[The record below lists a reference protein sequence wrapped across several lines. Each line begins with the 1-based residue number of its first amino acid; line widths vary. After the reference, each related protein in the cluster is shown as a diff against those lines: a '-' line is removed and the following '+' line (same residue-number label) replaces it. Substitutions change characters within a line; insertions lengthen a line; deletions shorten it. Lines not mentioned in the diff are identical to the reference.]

1 MKNFPALAVRGSA
14 WPGKLFEDFGPREG
28 PKRLGTATLGCVSAD
43 QTPANDEGNAGSR
56 RGTAAGDAVEVRRSA
71 RRRRTVSAYRQ
82 GDRTVVLIPA
92 QMSTREEERWV
103 RAMLARLDSR
113 ERRSKPGEAELA
125 DRAKGLSDRYLNGRA
140 VPLSVRWVTN
150 QGARWGSCTPVDA
163 SIRLSDR
170 LRGMPDFVIDYVL
183 LHELAHLIEPNH
195 GPGFWR
201 LLEPFPKL
209 ERARGFLDG
218 FAAAA
223 SAGQPPRADGEGPVP
238 GDADGAYDSDICDE
252 PECGDSGA

>member
-1 MKNFPALAVRGSA
+1 MKLS
-14 WPGKLFEDFGPREG
+14 EDFGPGEA

-43 QTPANDEGNAGSR
+43 QTPADDAGAAGSR
-56 RGTAAGDAVEVRRSA
+56 PGTAAGDTVEVRRSA

-92 QMSTREEERWV
+92 QMSAREEERWV
-103 RAMLARLDSR
+103 KAMLARLDSR
-113 ERRSKPGEAELA
+113 ERRGKPGEAELA
-125 DRAKGLSDRYLNGRA
+125 ARAKGLSDRYLGGRA
-140 VPLSVRWVTN
+140 VPDSVRWVTN

-195 GPGFWR
+195 GAGFWR

-223 SAGQPPRADGEGPVP
+223 AAGQHGRGEGGRPVP
-238 GDADGAYDSDICDE
+238 GDEADPEDSDICDE
-252 PECGDSGA
+252 PECGGDSGE

>member
-1 MKNFPALAVRGSA
+1 MPADLTPRGA
-14 WPGKLFEDFGPREG
+14 EG
-28 PKRLGTATLGCVSAD
+28 AARLR
-43 QTPANDEGNAGSR
+43 P
-56 RGTAAGDAVEVRRSA
+56 GTAAGEVVEVRRSA

-92 QMSTREEERWV
+92 QMSAREEERWV
-103 RAMLARLDSR
+103 KAMLDRLATR

-125 DRAKGLSDRYLNGRA
+125 QRAAGLSARYLGGRA
-140 VPLSVRWVTN
+140 EPASVRWVGN

-195 GPGFWR
+195 GAGFWK
-201 LLEPFPKL
+201 LLEGYPKL
-209 ERARGFLDG
+209 ERARGYLDG
-218 FAAAA
+218 FAAAQQREGGGEPA
-223 SAGQPPRADGEGPVP
+223 ADME
-238 GDADGAYDSDICDE
+238 DE
-252 PECGDSGA
+252 EDLDDVDD

>member
-1 MKNFPALAVRGSA
+1 MAAH
-14 WPGKLFEDFGPREG
+14 
-28 PKRLGTATLGCVSAD
+28 SAD
-43 QTPANDEGNAGSR
+43 NQPVGVQAAE
-56 RGTAAGDAVEVRRSA
+56 TAADPAPAGPVVEVRRST
-71 RRRRTVSAYRQ
+71 RRRRTVSAYRED
-82 GDRTVVLIPA
+82 GRTIVLLPA
-92 QMSTREEERWV
+92 QMSAKEERRWV
-103 RAMLARLDSR
+103 QAMLERLERR
-113 ERRSKPGEAELA
+113 ERRTDLAESELA
-125 DRAKGLSDRYLNGRA
+125 RRARELSKRYLDGRA
-140 VPLSVRWVTN
+140 VPASVRWVSN

-218 FAAAA
+218 FAAAD
-223 SAGQPPRADGEGPVP
+223 QRARGDGEGAVP
-238 GDADGAYDSDICDE
+238 GDEDGSYDSDICDE
-252 PECGDSGA
+252 SECED

>member
-1 MKNFPALAVRGSA
+1 M
-14 WPGKLFEDFGPREG
+14 
-28 PKRLGTATLGCVSAD
+28 
-43 QTPANDEGNAGSR
+43 
-56 RGTAAGDAVEVRRSA
+56 
-71 RRRRTVSAYRQ
+71 SAYRQ

-92 QMSTREEERWV
+92 QMSAREEERWV
-103 RAMLARLDSR
+103 KAMLARLDSR

-125 DRAKGLSDRYLNGRA
+125 ARARGLSERYLGGRA
-140 VPLSVRWVTN
+140 VPVSVRWVTN

-183 LHELAHLIEPNH
+183 LHELAHL
-195 GPGFWR
+195 
-201 LLEPFPKL
+201 LEPFPKL

-223 SAGQPPRADGEGPVP
+223 AGGQHALGEGGRP
-238 GDADGAYDSDICDE
+238 GPGGGLDPEDSDICDE
-252 PECGDSGA
+252 PECGGDSGE

>member
-1 MKNFPALAVRGSA
+1 
-14 WPGKLFEDFGPREG
+14 
-28 PKRLGTATLGCVSAD
+28 
-43 QTPANDEGNAGSR
+43 
-56 RGTAAGDAVEVRRSA
+56 VEVRRSA

-92 QMSTREEERWV
+92 QMSAREEERWV
-103 RAMLARLDSR
+103 KAMIDRLDSR

-125 DRAKGLSDRYLNGRA
+125 SRAAELSGRYLGGRA
-140 VPLSVRWVTN
+140 VPRSVRWVAN

-195 GPGFWR
+195 GAGFWR
-201 LLEPFPKL
+201 LLESFPKL
-209 ERARGFLDG
+209 ERARGYLDG
-218 FAAAA
+218 FAAAGHQHD
-223 SAGQPPRADGEGPVP
+223 AGAAPLE
-238 GDADGAYDSDICDE
+238 DALGQALEQDGAAPDVE
-252 PECGDSGA
+252 GF

>member
-1 MKNFPALAVRGSA
+1 M
-14 WPGKLFEDFGPREG
+14 
-28 PKRLGTATLGCVSAD
+28 
-43 QTPANDEGNAGSR
+43 
-56 RGTAAGDAVEVRRSA
+56 RRSA

-92 QMSTREEERWV
+92 QMSAREEERWV
-103 RAMLARLDSR
+103 KAMLARLDSR
-113 ERRSKPGEAELA
+113 ERRGKPGEAELA
-125 DRAKGLSDRYLNGRA
+125 ARAKGLSDRYLSGRA
-140 VPLSVRWVTN
+140 VPVSVRWVTN

-218 FAAAA
+218 FAAAD
-223 SAGQPPRADGEGPVP
+223 QRARGDGEGAVP
-238 GDADGAYDSDICDE
+238 GDEDGSYDSDICDE
-252 PECGDSGA
+252 SECED

>member
-1 MKNFPALAVRGSA
+1 M
-14 WPGKLFEDFGPREG
+14 
-28 PKRLGTATLGCVSAD
+28 SAD
-43 QTPANDEGNAGSR
+43 LTPTDAANAAGSK

-92 QMSTREEERWV
+92 QMSAREEERWV
-103 RAMLARLDSR
+103 KAMLARLDSR
-113 ERRSKPGEAELA
+113 ERRSRPGEAELA
-125 DRAKGLSDRYLNGRA
+125 SRARELSVKYLGGRA
-140 VPLSVRWVTN
+140 VPVSVRWVSN

-195 GPGFWR
+195 GAGFWR
-201 LLEPFPKL
+201 LLQDFPKL

-218 FAAAA
+218 FAAAGAAA
-223 SAGQPPRADGEGPVP
+223 SGRQDPAVDGTDVDDDDVEGADDVDEAGEFD
-238 GDADGAYDSDICDE
+238 GDAEAEFS
-252 PECGDSGA
+252 A

>member
-1 MKNFPALAVRGSA
+1 MKNFSVLPVRGSA
-14 WPGKLFEDFGPREG
+14 WTGKISQDFGPQEA

-43 QTPANDEGNAGSR
+43 QTPADQGAAGSK

-92 QMSTREEERWV
+92 QMSAREEERWV
-103 RAMLARLDSR
+103 KAMLARLDSR
-113 ERRSKPGEAELA
+113 ERRGKPGEAELA
-125 DRAKGLSDRYLNGRA
+125 ARAKGLSDRYLAGRA
-140 VPLSVRWVTN
+140 VPFSVRWVTN
-150 QGARWGSCTPVDA
+150 QGARWGSCTPADA

-195 GPGFWR
+195 GADFWQ

-223 SAGQPPRADGEGPVP
+223 AAGQSVHGG
-238 GDADGAYDSDICDE
+238 GAESEDSDICDE
-252 PECGDSGA
+252 PECGGDSGA

>member
-1 MKNFPALAVRGSA
+1 
-14 WPGKLFEDFGPREG
+14 
-28 PKRLGTATLGCVSAD
+28 LGRVSAD
-43 QTPANDEGNAGSR
+43 LTPPGAENPAGSR
-56 RGTAAGDAVEVRRSA
+56 ARTAAGGVVEVRRSA
-71 RRRRTVSAYRQ
+71 RRRRTVSAYRE

-92 QMSTREEERWV
+92 QMSAREEERWV
-103 RAMLARLDSR
+103 KAMLDRLESR

-125 DRAKGLSDRYLNGRA
+125 ARAAELSARYLGGRA
-140 VPLSVRWVTN
+140 VPVSVRWVTN

-195 GPGFWR
+195 GAGFWK
-201 LLEPFPKL
+201 LLECFPRL
-209 ERARGFLDG
+209 ERARGYLDG

-223 SAGQPPRADGEGPVP
+223 YARGEGGSLAGGH
-238 GDADGAYDSDICDE
+238 GDAGAEGSDVDDGADMGSAA
-252 PECGDSGA
+252 GAEGAAVEANVVARAAVETAVD